1 MFLQKFSREYCSN
14 ARQGWVTD
22 ERWLAGWLAEIQTIW
37 TGRWNQAVMLSLW
50 EAVTVPLCLQYQ
62 IGVVLV
68 RAGQTSAQSI
78 MSVCWPQQSCDLVM
92 WHVWYI
98 SVWVTGAAQ
107 CMVCIVIGAG
117 RHWPQYIPLTLNLL
131 FLKRNLMP
139 LKTSLGYTRPF
150 RYSFMLYG
158 DIFGEFLVALIWTRC
173 VYCTMRC
180 VIDWGLQRVNLSL
193 VQEGQKLCHHLGYWS
208 LCLTWRSWL
217 CVCIKHTDPA
227 DLNQEIYNWLGT
239 YHSCLTLPA

>member
-1 MFLQKFSREYCSN
+1 
-14 ARQGWVTD
+14 
-22 ERWLAGWLAEIQTIW
+22 
-37 TGRWNQAVMLSLW
+37 MLSLW
-50 EAVTVPLCLQYQ
+50 GAVTVPLCLQYQ

-68 RAGQTSAQSI
+68 GAGQTSAQSI

-158 DIFGEFLVALIWTRC
+158 DIFGEFLVAAIWSRC
-173 VYCTMRC
+173 VYCTMSC
-180 VIDWGLQRVNLSL
+180 VIDWGLQKVNISL
-193 VQEGQKLCHHLGYWS
+193 VQEGQKLGHHLGYWS
-208 LCLTWRSWL
+208 PCLTLRSWL
-217 CVCIKHTDPA
+217 CVRHCNQPPRRALAGRSATDR
-227 DLNQEIYNWLGT
+227 WLFIAVWI
-239 YHSCLTLPA
+239 HLLRILSHRLLKCFICS